1 MTQDLCHE
9 LGVGL
14 HTWSGQAGWPRGPM
28 SGPGVPGLLPMG
40 CGTSNKWPRLGPS
53 GSPACRDRRR
63 VLPLGAGTWP
73 LPAGGSYCVLAAWT
87 PGSSERQGSLLAAAP
102 DTLNEESCA
111 VRPRAWNG
119 ARFKTGVSAYRRA
132 DAPQSPPSRGRSLHT
147 PEAPGSGGDLL
158 SEPMMGE
165 GGVSAGGAFRPGEHA
180 AGRWGCR
187 VQTRPPGTAAG
198 ERRAWRGPC

>member
-1 MTQDLCHE
+1 M
-9 LGVGL
+9 GL

-28 SGPGVPGLLPMG
+28 SGPGVPGLLPTG

-119 ARFKTGVSAYRRA
+119 ARFKTGVSAYPRA

-158 SEPMMGE
+158 SEPTMGE

-187 VQTRPPGTAAG
+187 VQTRPPGD
-198 ERRAWRGPC
+198 RRW

>member
-1 MTQDLCHE
+1 M
-9 LGVGL
+9 V
-14 HTWSGQAGWPRGPM
+14 R
-28 SGPGVPGLLPMG
+28 
-40 CGTSNKWPRLGPS
+40 
-53 GSPACRDRRR
+53 
-63 VLPLGAGTWP
+63 
-73 LPAGGSYCVLAAWT
+73 AGGVAQGPHVWAWS
-87 PGSSERQGSLLAAAP
+87 PRAAP
-102 DTLNEESCA
+102 DGLRDLEQVATPRSIWVPCLQRQAARSAPWGWHVATTSRWQLLCPGRLDPWLLRAAGVPAGCRSRHPQQESCA

-119 ARFKTGVSAYRRA
+119 ARFKTGVSAYPRA

-158 SEPMMGE
+158 SEPTMGE